1 METYK
6 TVVLGDE
13 GVGKSAFV
21 IRFIQGNFVEYYDPT
36 IEDSYRKKI
45 EVNGKSCV
53 LDILDTVETEYNA
66 MGGRYLRTAQAVI
79 IAYSITDEK
88 SFLNVE
94 TISEDFLRS
103 IDSDET
109 PCFIVGLKCDLE
121 NQRKVSFEAGK
132 EMSKKLKANGFFEAS
147 AKNEINIQEVF
158 MTMTSFLMLYG
169 GEMEEENDSVLPTP
183 VQKKKKKNFNCLVM

>member
-21 IRFIQGNFVEYYDPT
+21 IRFIQGNFVENYDPT
-36 IEDSYRKKI
+36 IEDSYRKQIK
-45 EVNGKSCV
+45 VSGKSCV
-53 LDILDTVETEYNA
+53 LDILDTIDNKDNA
-66 MGGRYLRTAQAVI
+66 LGGRYLRTAQAVI

-103 IDSDET
+103 IDSDEC
-109 PCFIVGLKCDLE
+109 PFFIVGLKCDLE
-121 NQRKVSFEAGK
+121 NQRTVSYEAGK
-132 EMSKKLKANGFFEAS
+132 EKSKKLKAQSFFEAS
-147 AKNEINIQEVF
+147 AKNDINIQEVF
-158 MTMTSFLMLYG
+158 MAIASSLMSYH
-169 GEMEEENDSVLPTP
+169 EEENETVLITS
-183 VQKKKKKNFNCLVM
+183 VQKKKKKKFECMLM